1 MEDLPVK
8 SLAEGGLP
16 HSSSEV
22 VIWFDEQDHQ
32 VTIQYDNFDINLFAD
47 DFARL
52 ADIIGRAA
60 SSLEDVLSGV
70 D

>member
-1 MEDLPVK
+1 MEDLAVK

-16 HSSSEV
+16 QSSSEV
-22 VIWFDEQDHQ
+22 VIWFDEEDHQ